1 MVCDVLFGVEK
12 YTVPTSSLV
21 KCKIV
26 NCEKIEEKKQAA
38 AFHNY
43 LCISPITVYQSYIN
57 ISFEPGG
64 GR

>member
-1 MVCDVLFGVEK
+1 VEK

-26 NCEKIEEKKQAA
+26 NCEKIEEKEQAA

-43 LCISPITVYQSYIN
+43 LFISPITVYQSYIN